1 MLSFLLI
8 VTLLVPRRRI
18 DASAV
23 DGSSSRVRAQN
34 MHESRVAVTNVKKQ
48 SVSAKK

>member
-1 MLSFLLI
+1 MLSLILI
-8 VTLLVPRRRI
+8 VTLLGPRRRI

-23 DGSSSRVRAQN
+23 DGSSSRVRAQY
-34 MHESRVAVTNVKKQ
+34 MHESKVAVMNVSKQ